1 MAKQELNEMQKKF
14 AYEYSLSYNATEAYM
29 KVYKCKYT
37 TANCLGPRL
46 SRDPRVIEEVKRLQ
60 KEHFDA
66 QVVTYERIAQE
77 LAQIAFGYNHSD
89 RDKLTALNLLQKQ
102 LGIEKTTIS
111 ADVNQTVEIK
121 VGVDDDTSESEAE

>member
-1 MAKQELNEMQKKF
+1 MAKPELNEMQKKF
-14 AYEYSLSYNATEAYM
+14 AYEYSLSYNATDAYM

-37 TANCLGPRL
+37 TANCLGPKL

-77 LAQIAFGYNHSD
+77 LSNIAFGFNHSD

-102 LGIEKTTIS
+102 MGLDKTTIS
-111 ADVNQTVEIK
+111 ADVNQKIEIK
-121 VGVDDDTSESEAE
+121 VGVEDDGTESETE